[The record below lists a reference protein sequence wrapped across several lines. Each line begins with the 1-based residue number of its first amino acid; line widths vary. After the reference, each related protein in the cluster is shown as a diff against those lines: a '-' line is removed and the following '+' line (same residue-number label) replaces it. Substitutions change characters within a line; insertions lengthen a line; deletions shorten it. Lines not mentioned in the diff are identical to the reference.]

1 MMRALFSIAAL
12 LVVLYLV
19 MQLGGKQLEALKPSA
34 GRAPTD
40 GATAGPASDGR
51 PASPPAN
58 AATET
63 ARRVTDA
70 MQQGADQRASEASR

>member
-1 MMRALFSIAAL
+1 MIRALFSIAAL

-19 MQLGGKQLEALKPSA
+19 MQLGSKQLQSLKPA
-34 GRAPTD
+34 AAPAPSTSGGSP
-40 GATAGPASDGR
+40 GAVAT
-51 PASPPAN
+51 PAN

-70 MQQGADQRASEASR
+70 LQQGAEQRASDASR

>member
-1 MMRALFSIAAL
+1 MRALFSIAAL

-34 GRAPTD
+34 GRAPAD
-40 GATAGPASDGR
+40 GSAAESATGGTPATPS
-51 PASPPAN
+51 AN

-70 MQQGADQRASEASR
+70 LQQGADQRASEAAR

>member
-19 MQLGGKQLEALKPSA
+19 MQLGGRQLEALKPAA
-34 GRAPTD
+34 GRAPAD
-40 GATAGPASDGR
+40 GAAAGTASDRR
-51 PASPPAN
+51 PASPSVN
-58 AATET
+58 AATES
-63 ARRVTDA
+63 ARRITDA